1 MSQFDQDKLDQQLT
15 SLFDGKVVRK
25 DLLHRIKKGT
35 NVPTF
40 VLEFLLARYCA
51 SDEPEEIQAGME
63 AVLDTLNDNYVRPNE
78 ANAAQSRVATKGKH
92 RFIDK
97 VHVNYV
103 EKDRRHWAA
112 LENFDSR
119 RVAISEKF
127 YRDNERLLQGGLW
140 AEVTIAYNEIEDDDY
155 AFFVEDLRPIQ
166 LSRFDFDRYC
176 EGRGAFSRDD
186 WLDVILRSVGL
197 EPSKLSKRVK
207 FHFIARLAPLIEPN
221 FNFIELG
228 PRGTG
233 KSYFYSEFSPYSTLI
248 SGGQATKATLFYN
261 VQRRKIGLVG
271 FWDTVAFDEVGGIK
285 IKDPDT
291 IQIMKD
297 FLANGRFSRGV
308 EVIAEASMTF
318 VGNLDLSV
326 EQIVNSEVYDLFQP
340 LPKEFDLAVQDRFA
354 CYLPGWEMPKNS
366 SEFLTGNYGFITDY
380 LAEAF
385 HYQFKQTNRYEEV
398 SSRVKL
404 GDAVEG
410 RDEKGI
416 KKTLCAFL
424 KILHPNGKP
433 TDEEFEEYVA
443 YAVESRRRIKEQMN
457 KRKTDDEFSRI
468 NLSYFNASG
477 KEVVV
482 YCPESKTANATQ
494 EPSRRNIHAGDEEV
508 ESKAALST
516 LPSAEAELKPE
527 ALAPAA
533 EAVPDAAAAEPKEQ
547 HFTIHYGDT
556 GNSYESL
563 LLPYLQRA
571 KLVEIDDPYI
581 RANHQVHNFVR
592 FCEAVIKSPT
602 VRKIVLTT
610 SYDQDTDLQGLNDR
624 FEELKQSLLELDIEL
639 KILINENL
647 HDREIRIDNGWVI
660 KIGRGLDFYQKPDLW
675 FGVGAHDL
683 SMRRCLETKVDIFQA

>member
-1 MSQFDQDKLDQQLT
+1 MQIPVWRLLGLAWVNQQ
-15 SLFDGKVVRK
+15 K
-25 DLLHRIKKGT
+25 I
-35 NVPTF
+35 
-40 VLEFLLARYCA
+40 
-51 SDEPEEIQAGME
+51 PEVTQIG
-63 AVLDTLNDNYVRPNE
+63 
-78 ANAAQSRVATKGKH
+78 
-92 RFIDK
+92 
-97 VHVNYV
+97 
-103 EKDRRHWAA
+103 
-112 LENFDSR
+112 
-119 RVAISEKF
+119 EKF
-127 YRDNERLLQGGLW
+127 
-140 AEVTIAYNEIEDDDY
+140 
-155 AFFVEDLRPIQ
+155 
-166 LSRFDFDRYC
+166 
-176 EGRGAFSRDD
+176 
-186 WLDVILRSVGL
+186 
-197 EPSKLSKRVK
+197 VK
-207 FHFIARLAPLIEPN
+207 AN
-221 FNFIELG
+221 
-228 PRGTG
+228 
-233 KSYFYSEFSPYSTLI
+233 
-248 SGGQATKATLFYN
+248 N

-340 LPKEFDLAVQDRFA
+340 LPTEFDLAVQDRFA

-385 HYQFKQTNRYEEV
+385 HHQFKQNNRYEEV

-404 GDAVEG
+404 GESVEG

-416 KKTLCAFL
+416 KKILCAFL
-424 KILHPNGKP
+424 KILHPHGKP

-468 NLSYFNASG
+468 NLSYFNTSG

-482 YCPESKTANATQ
+482 YCPESRAANATQ
-494 EPSRRNIHAGDEEV
+494 EPSRRNIHAGD
-508 ESKAALST
+508 
-516 LPSAEAELKPE
+516 AEAAEVAFANESPE
-527 ALAPAA
+527 SEDVPASA
-533 EAVPDAAAAEPKEQ
+533 TSEETVITADSSDPSPQLEES

-556 GNSYESL
+556 GYSYDSL
-563 LLPYLQRA
+563 ILPYLQKA

-592 FCEAVIKSPT
+592 FCEAVAKAPT
-602 VRKIVLTT
+602 VRKIALTT
-610 SYDQDTDLQGLNDR
+610 SYDQDTDLKSLNDR

-639 KILINENL
+639 NILVNEKL
-647 HDREIRIDNGWVI
+647 HDREIRIDNGWVV

-675 FGVGAHDL
+675 FGIGSHDL
-683 SMRRCLETKVDIFQA
+683 SMRRCLETKVDIYKNKF